1 MALVMPKTLIIDTNF
16 FVSFHNT
23 HNSAALK
30 NISDLI
36 RNSEF
41 TILVPRGVLEETNYK
56 TNQKLKL
63 IVESAFR
70 IEEID
75 YENAL
80 YKEIRKKAIDR
91 NCFTSNE
98 RVDPEVLYL
107 AYLQSQ
113 NGRVGIVTFDMGFK
127 IALEVV
133 PLVKQRK
140 IELISPWIFLFE
152 IYKLS
157 DFSLRQKLRKVILDI
172 YYYFYEFRLKE
183 GRQTK
188 DMITEILD
196 NAISSLDILAL
207 LNFEIPQK
215 EFIAIEKYLD
225 SKSLSDK
232 EKSLIGGIK
241 DILDGVKL
249 ARTSSDI
256 RDIEL
261 GLDIAF
267 SQLEKRRF
275 ESTNE
280 ELLKLVNL
288 LHQLTSQIRISLIQK
303 YVSLGEYMKAMAHIE
318 IFRLLNLFGKE
329 TRDLEITI
337 KKMHTLHG
345 FLHIL
350 QGNYKQ
356 ALNALE
362 IIKKS
367 KDHDQDEVMTLLIAY
382 IALDKKEEA
391 DCLLEELNKKYP
403 QVTEDLL
410 DLAHNLI
417 LTHRYDLAAKILL
430 TSKECTHISEELFK
444 EKISILL
451 RVGGISDLDKELKE
465 KLVQCLDTQDLKD
478 HTKKPLDKSLYCADC
493 NISEVHTFFKDRL
506 VIVGV
511 WPNPDGTLFVK
522 VWNDKLKSM
531 LGVIVPPVL
540 EDLVRGA
547 LSIKIVEGKI
557 KKIRGRTPRENSIY
571 NVRGIIELS
580 DETVIETEKW
590 RAISSN

>member
-183 GRQTK
+183 GQR
-188 DMITEILD
+188 
-196 NAISSLDILAL
+196 
-207 LNFEIPQK
+207 
-215 EFIAIEKYLD
+215 AIEN
-225 SKSLSDK
+225 SAAAR
-232 EKSLIGGIK
+232 GGILSGKTLKNLTKYGQDFAQTDFNQQQAIADARRRDYLNEYYGQMQVADQRRK
-241 DILDGVKL
+241 DAINEWL
-249 ARTSSDI
+249 I
-256 RDIEL
+256 
-261 GLDIAF
+261 
-267 SQLEKRRF
+267 SQ
-275 ESTNE
+275 
-280 ELLKLVNL
+280 
-288 LHQLTSQIRISLIQK
+288 QPWQ
-303 YVSLGEYMKAMAHIE
+303 AMA
-318 IFRLLNLFGKE
+318 G
-329 TRDLEITI
+329 
-337 KKMHTLHG
+337 MG
-345 FLHIL
+345 
-350 QGNYKQ
+350 QGAANQLASSGVNYS
-356 ALNALE
+356 N
-362 IIKKS
+362 
-367 KDHDQDEVMTLLIAY
+367 M
-382 IALDKKEEA
+382 
-391 DCLLEELNKKYP
+391 
-403 QVTEDLL
+403 
-410 DLAHNLI
+410 
-417 LTHRYDLAAKILL
+417 
-430 TSKECTHISEELFK
+430 F
-444 EKISILL
+444 
-451 RVGGISDLDKELKE
+451 
-465 KLVQCLDTQDLKD
+465 
-478 HTKKPLDKSLYCADC
+478 
-493 NISEVHTFFKDRL
+493 
-506 VIVGV
+506 
-511 WPNPDGTLFVK
+511 GTLNNRYAGNVGSNYGQN
-522 VWNDKLKSM
+522 VGNIGLRSATNQTSALANMADAATNRYQNYYNLAM
-531 LGVIVPPVL
+531 GLG
-540 EDLVRGA
+540 
-547 LSIKIVEGKI
+547 K
-557 KKIRGRTPRENSIY
+557 NIY
-571 NVRGIIELS
+571 GGY
-580 DETVIETEKW
+580 
-590 RAISSN
+590 